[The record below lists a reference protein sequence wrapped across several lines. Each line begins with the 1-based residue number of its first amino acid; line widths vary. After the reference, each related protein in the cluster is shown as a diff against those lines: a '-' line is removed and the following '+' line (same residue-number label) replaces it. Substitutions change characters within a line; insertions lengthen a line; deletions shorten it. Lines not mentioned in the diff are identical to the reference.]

1 MRQEDSKEKAI
12 IQDGIEVHS
21 LHKGYDEEFANNPY
35 ETPYRLHRDGF
46 SEEFLEDSL
55 KSVQHKLFGE
65 WGLIG
70 EKGGNNSYADC
81 CSVYIFG
88 QMYGRGVLTTKTRGL
103 MVLAGLSVLMRGNV
117 VPTWA
122 NACLNLGWTE
132 DQLKE
137 LGALVSHIGGF
148 PPSRGALMTFDN
160 VFEKRHASE

>member
-1 MRQEDSKEKAI
+1 MKLEGSKKKAVV
-12 IQDGIEVHS
+12 QDGVEVHS
-21 LHKGYDEEFANNPY
+21 LYKGYDREFADKPY
-35 ETPYRLHRDGF
+35 VTTYRLHKDGF
-46 SEEFLEDSL
+46 SEEFLKDAL
-55 KSVQHKLFGE
+55 NNVQYKLFGE

-70 EKGGNNSYADC
+70 EKGGNNSYADRS
-81 CSVYIFG
+81 SVYIFG

-103 MVLAGLSVLMRGNV
+103 MVLAGLIVLMRGNV

-148 PPSRGALMTFDN
+148 PPSRGALMTFDE
-160 VFEKRHASE
+160 VFEKREVSE